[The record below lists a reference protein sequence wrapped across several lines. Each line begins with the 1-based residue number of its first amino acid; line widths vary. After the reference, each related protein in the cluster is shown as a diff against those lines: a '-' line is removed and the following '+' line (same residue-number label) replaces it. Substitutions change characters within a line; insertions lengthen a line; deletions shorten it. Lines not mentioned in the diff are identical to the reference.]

1 MHPTGYSRELERDQ
15 EREEHDCYCN
25 TGYHCMKH
33 EDGIEMD
40 RETILDRIKEEIDF
54 LVDKSVTKEVL
65 MSILEATKRTT
76 KDKRF

>member
-1 MHPTGYSRELERDQ
+1 
-15 EREEHDCYCN
+15 
-25 TGYHCMKH
+25 MKH

-65 MSILEATKRTT
+65 MSILEATKRTA